1 MNDSAHAPL
10 PGGTPHPALVAP
22 LRSGRY
28 DRDELE
34 ITGRLLTASNATFL
48 TRLQGDGLDL
58 QCVYKPTQGERPLWD
73 FPINTL
79 GRREVA
85 AFEVSR
91 AAGFDCVPVTVF
103 VEGPL
108 GPGSLQVWVESED
121 DAVARLVDL
130 VPSRK
135 VPKRG
140 WFRCVVGLDADD
152 AAVAVIHRDDPA
164 LRRLAVFDVLVNNAD
179 RKGGHILSSE
189 GHLFGIDHGVTFNV
203 EHKLRTLLWGWG
215 GSELDDDER
224 ELVRRTRD
232 EAPAVL
238 VGLLDDEEV
247 DALTRRADLLLSR
260 GRLPR
265 PRGQWPSIP
274 WPPF

>member
-1 MNDSAHAPL
+1 VNAAHAPG
-10 PGGTPHPALVAP
+10 PDEAAAHPALTLP

-48 TRLQGDGLDL
+48 TRLQADGLDV

-91 AAGFDCVPVTVF
+91 VAGFDCVPVTVF

-108 GPGSLQVWVESED
+108 GPGSLQVWVDSED
-121 DAVARLVDL
+121 DAVAQLVDL

-135 VPKRG
+135 VPKHG
-140 WFRCVVGLDADD
+140 WFRCVEGLDADD
-152 AAVAVIHRDDPA
+152 SAVAVIHRDDRV
-164 LRRLAVFDVLVNNAD
+164 LRRLAVFDVCVNNAD

-203 EHKLRTLLWGWG
+203 DHKLRTLLWGWG

-224 ELVRRTRD
+224 ELVRRVRD

-247 DALTRRADLLLSR
+247 DALSRRADLLLSR

>member
-1 MNDSAHAPL
+1 MNAAVPAEGAP
-10 PGGTPHPALVAP
+10 HRALTLP

-28 DRDELE
+28 ERDELE
-34 ITGRLLTASNATFL
+34 VTGRLLSASNATFL
-48 TRLQGDGLDL
+48 TRLRADGLDVE
-58 QCVYKPTQGERPLWD
+58 CVYKPTQGERPLWD
-73 FPINTL
+73 FPVDTL

-85 AFEVSR
+85 AYEVSH

-108 GPGSLQVWVESED
+108 GPGSLQAWVDSEE
-121 DAVARLVDL
+121 DAVSRLVDL

-135 VPKRG
+135 VPKTG
-140 WFRCVVGLDADD
+140 WFRCVEGLDADD
-152 AAVAVIHRDDPA
+152 SAVSVIHADDPA

-203 EHKLRTLLWGWG
+203 DPKLRTLLWGWAG
-215 GSELDDDER
+215 TELTETER
-224 ELVRRTRD
+224 ELVRRARD

-247 DALTRRADLLLSR
+247 DVFTRRAERLLDR
-260 GRLPR
+260 GHLPR
-265 PRGQWPSIP
+265 PPRGQWPSIP

>member
-1 MNDSAHAPL
+1 M
-10 PGGTPHPALVAP
+10 
-22 LRSGRY
+22 
-28 DRDELE
+28 
-34 ITGRLLTASNATFL
+34 
-48 TRLQGDGLDL
+48 
-58 QCVYKPTQGERPLWD
+58 QCVYKPTEGERPLWD
-73 FPINTL
+73 FPLRTL

-85 AFEVSR
+85 AFEISR

-103 VEGPL
+103 IDGPL
-108 GPGSLQVWVESED
+108 GPGSLQVWIDSED

-135 VPKRG
+135 VPKQG
-140 WFRCVVGLDADD
+140 WFRCVEGLDADD
-152 AAVAVIHRDDPA
+152 SAVAVIHADDPA

-189 GHLFGIDHGVTFNV
+189 GHLFGIDHGVTFSV
-203 EHKLRTLLWGWG
+203 DHKLRTLLWGWG
-215 GSELDDDER
+215 GSELTETER
-224 ELVRRTRD
+224 DLVRRARD
-232 EAPAVL
+232 DGPAVL

-247 DALTRRADLLLSR
+247 EAMVRRADLLLNR
-260 GRLPR
+260 NRLPR